1 MKIRMLALAL
11 VAGAAASSA
20 NAQTLLSYWN
30 FNASTPASGSGT
42 FGTLNSTAANAG
54 VYSGSA
60 SFTLSSGLNYN
71 TNATTAPNGDVG
83 TFAGA
88 VLSAIPADVANNP
101 GGALSI
107 RGAVSGSGSANSADN
122 NGEFVQFA
130 VSTLGYSTI
139 GIKWDG
145 RGTGTGFGQTASPN
159 KILVST
165 DGINF
170 SQLATYT
177 SAQTTF
183 QTYTFAGTG
192 ALDNQATIY
201 VRLQFFGATTG
212 GGNNRIDNFQ
222 ISGVAVPTPGS
233 LALLGLG
240 GLVAGRRRR

>member
-1 MKIRMLALAL
+1 MKIRFMALAL
-11 VAGAAASSA
+11 VAGAAVSSA
-20 NAQTLLSYWN
+20 NAQTLLTYWN
-30 FNASTPASGSGT
+30 FNASTAQSGAGT
-42 FGTLNSTAANAG
+42 MGTLNSTAANAG

-60 SFTLSSGLNYN
+60 AMTLSSGLSYN
-71 TNATTAPNGDVG
+71 TTAVAAANGDVG
-83 TFAGA
+83 TFSGA

-101 GGALSI
+101 GGALAV
-107 RGAVSGSGSANSADN
+107 RGSLSGSSSANSADN
-122 NGEFVQFA
+122 NGEYVQFS
-130 VSTLGYSTI
+130 VSTLGYNTI

-177 SAQTTF
+177 STQTTF
-183 QTYTFAGTG
+183 QTYSFAGTG
-192 ALDNQATIY
+192 ALDNQSTIY
-201 VRLQFFGATTG
+201 VRLQLFGATTG
-212 GGNNRIDNFQ
+212 TGNNRIDNFQ

>member
-1 MKIRMLALAL
+1 M
-11 VAGAAASSA
+11 
-20 NAQTLLSYWN
+20 
-30 FNASTPASGSGT
+30 
-42 FGTLNSTAANAG
+42 
-54 VYSGSA
+54 
-60 SFTLSSGLNYN
+60 TLSAGLNYN

-83 TFAGA
+83 TFSGA
-88 VLSAIPADVANNP
+88 VLSAIPADVATSP

-107 RGAVSGSGSANSADN
+107 RGSVSGSSSQGSADN
-122 NGEFVQFA
+122 NGEFVQFSL
-130 VSTLGYSTI
+130 STLGFTTI

-145 RGTGTGFGQTASPN
+145 RGTSSGFGQTATPN

-177 SAQTTF
+177 SFQTGF
-183 QTYTFAGTG
+183 QTYSFAGTG

-201 VRLQFFGATTG
+201 VRLQLFGATTG
-212 GGNNRIDNFQ
+212 AGNNRIDNFQ
-222 ISGVAVPTPGS
+222 VSGTAVPTPGS